1 MKGITEKLWRIF
13 HHYGRRKQRLK
24 TIEELAELQRA
35 LSRWD
40 LYSKDDNYYNVL
52 EETADVIVMIR
63 QLYFILE
70 KEEID
75 RIVKEKVDRTL
86 KRIEKEKQ

>member
-1 MKGITEKLWRIF
+1 MKGITEKLWLIF

-24 TIEELAELQRA
+24 AIEELAELQRA